1 VEYFLLVILLI
12 VLPLRNKLLFSIVF
26 FLIAFLASISS
37 MEDEYTR
44 FVLYFDGFYNG
55 IIVDTL
61 NYLYKEKGEL
71 FQDIKYIITYTFNKQ
86 RHYRS
91 YKNWIDGYEAYIK
104 MSGYRFYSDIKTNF
118 NVHLFSEAN
127 AYNTELKNN
136 TNHESTNINNDIDI
150 SLLD

>member
-1 VEYFLLVILLI
+1 MIQEFQYDNSYIICIHDDQDQNRISLKDFADNLPFIRENDVLV
-12 VLPLRNKLLFSIVF
+12 
-26 FLIAFLASISS
+26 
-37 MEDEYTR
+37 
-44 FVLYFDGFYNG
+44 YFDGFYNG

-61 NYLYKEKGEL
+61 NYLYKEKGDL

-104 MSGYRFYSDIKTNF
+104 MSGYRFYSNIQTNF

-136 TNHESTNINNDIDI
+136 TNHESNNINTDIDI

>member
-1 VEYFLLVILLI
+1 MIQEFQFQDNYLI
-12 VLPLRNKLLFSIVF
+12 CIHDDQDQNRISLKDFADNLPFIRENDVQ
-26 FLIAFLASISS
+26 
-37 MEDEYTR
+37 
-44 FVLYFDGFYNG
+44 VYFDGFYDG

-61 NYLYKEKGEL
+61 NYLYKKKGEL

>member
-1 VEYFLLVILLI
+1 MIQEFQFQDNYLI
-12 VLPLRNKLLFSIVF
+12 CIHDDQDQNRISLKDFADNLPFIRENDVQ
-26 FLIAFLASISS
+26 
-37 MEDEYTR
+37 
-44 FVLYFDGFYNG
+44 VYFDGFYDG

-136 TNHESTNINNDIDI
+136 TNHESTNIDYDIDI

>member
-1 VEYFLLVILLI
+1 MIQEFQYDNNYIICIHDDQDQNRISLKDFADN
-12 VLPLRNKLLFSIVF
+12 LPFIRENDVQ
-26 FLIAFLASISS
+26 
-37 MEDEYTR
+37 
-44 FVLYFDGFYNG
+44 VYFDGFYDG

-136 TNHESTNINNDIDI
+136 TNHESTNIDYDIDI

>member
-1 VEYFLLVILLI
+1 MIQEFQYDNNYIICIHDDQDQNRISLKDFADN
-12 VLPLRNKLLFSIVF
+12 LPFIRENDVQ
-26 FLIAFLASISS
+26 
-37 MEDEYTR
+37 
-44 FVLYFDGFYNG
+44 VYFDGFYDG

-61 NYLYKEKGEL
+61 NYLYKKKGEL

>member
-1 VEYFLLVILLI
+1 MIQEFQYDNNYIICIHDDQDQNRISLKDFADN
-12 VLPLRNKLLFSIVF
+12 LPFIRENDVQ
-26 FLIAFLASISS
+26 
-37 MEDEYTR
+37 
-44 FVLYFDGFYNG
+44 VYFDGFYDG

-136 TNHESTNINNDIDI
+136 TNHEITNINNDIDI

>member
-1 VEYFLLVILLI
+1 MIQEFQYDNNYIICIHDDQDQNRISLKDFADN
-12 VLPLRNKLLFSIVF
+12 LPFIRENDVQ
-26 FLIAFLASISS
+26 
-37 MEDEYTR
+37 
-44 FVLYFDGFYNG
+44 VYFDGFYDG

>member
-1 VEYFLLVILLI
+1 MIQEFQFQDNYLI
-12 VLPLRNKLLFSIVF
+12 CIHDDQDQNRISLKDFADNLPFIRENDVQ
-26 FLIAFLASISS
+26 
-37 MEDEYTR
+37 
-44 FVLYFDGFYNG
+44 VYFDGFYDG

>member
-1 VEYFLLVILLI
+1 MIQEFQYDNNYIICIHDDQDQNRISLKDFADN
-12 VLPLRNKLLFSIVF
+12 LPFIRENDVQ
-26 FLIAFLASISS
+26 
-37 MEDEYTR
+37 
-44 FVLYFDGFYNG
+44 VYFDGFYDG

-127 AYNTELKNN
+127 AYNTELKKN